1 MTYYRASG
9 RASVPPPAAPKWQ
22 RTSGK
27 AYRFVLAAGAL
38 AGAIAAI
45 QALWPAADTR
55 DIAHLASTAV
65 AGVPYTEYRERA
77 VAPHPMTNG
86 MRPLSLSLADPSETP
101 APEISD
107 VSPGEAPTAV
117 ATETARSS
125 QTPRATIYNAPAGL
139 DSGTAVAAKNACH
152 EDSKMVGNF
161 CDQQVALLVTQ
172 TDDQGKRLTTEQV
185 IQRQDKL
192 FKTMRT
198 VKVART
204 HKADPVGVVVTADI
218 ELEGLRGK
226 DVRLSWA
233 MWQKNGDTLGPD
245 WLTEHLAYRMKATS
259 EDDTASF
266 DFWIPLPKSPGSYF
280 VRSRLSTGTA
290 TLATADS
297 EPFR

>member
-9 RASVPPPAAPKWQ
+9 RASVPPPAEPKWR

-38 AGAIAAI
+38 AGAIAAM

-65 AGVPYTEYRERA
+65 AGVPYTEYHERA

-86 MRPLSLSLADPSETP
+86 MRPLSLSVADPSETP
-101 APEISD
+101 TPEISTL
-107 VSPGEAPTAV
+107 SPTEESTTET
-117 ATETARSS
+117 TETASS
-125 QTPRATIYNAPAGL
+125 GRTQPPPTVLKVPPGL
-139 DSGTAVAAKNACH
+139 DSGTTGAAKSACRTR
-152 EDSKMVGNF
+152 MVRNF
-161 CDQQVALLVTQ
+161 CDQQVPLLIIP
-172 TDDQGKRLTTEQV
+172 TDDQGERLTAAQV
-185 IQRQDKL
+185 VQRQDEL

-204 HKADPVGVVVTADI
+204 HKADPVGVVVTADV
-218 ELEGLRGK
+218 ELAGLRGK